1 MEQVRSFIA
10 IELTEEAKACL
21 RRLQSCLK
29 MDYQP
34 YVKWVGTDGIHL
46 TLKFLGN
53 VPAGKI
59 GSIQKAMET
68 ACSGIPPFQLEL
80 RDTGA
85 FPNLKRVQV
94 IWVGVSGDTEKLS
107 LLQKRI
113 DSALS
118 PLGFAVEARPFT
130 PHLTLARL
138 RESASPGERQEI
150 GELITRTK
158 LETPCLINVDQLSLM
173 RSQLTREGAIYSRIG
188 SVKLE

>member
-1 MEQVRSFIA
+1 MEQIRSFIA
-10 IELTEEAKACL
+10 IELTEEAKTCL
-21 RRLQSCLK
+21 RQLQSCLK

-34 YVKWVGTDGIHL
+34 YVKWVDPNGVHL

-53 VPAGKI
+53 VPADKI
-59 GSIQKAMET
+59 SAIQKAMET

-80 RDTGA
+80 KDTGA

-138 RESASPGERQEI
+138 RESASPGERQEM
-150 GELITRTK
+150 GELIAQTK
-158 LETPCLINVDQLSLM
+158 LGSTCLINVDCVNLM
-173 RSQLTREGAIYSRIG
+173 RSQLSREGAIYSRIG